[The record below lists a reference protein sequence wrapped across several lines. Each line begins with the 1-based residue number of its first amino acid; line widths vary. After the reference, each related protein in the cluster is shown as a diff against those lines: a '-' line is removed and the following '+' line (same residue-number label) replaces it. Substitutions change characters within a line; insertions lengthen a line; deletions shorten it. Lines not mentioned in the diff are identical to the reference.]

1 MSNCIKEILKCL
13 DCWKEIDTSE
23 RGKGRKLRCDE
34 CISTHRL
41 AYNKRKY
48 REKVM
53 RESLGTFYSRFQS
66 GLRNNIQARG
76 VII

>member
-1 MSNCIKEILKCL
+1 MNNCIKCNTVFMSPTMQKEYCTP
-13 DCWKEIDTSE
+13 CW
-23 RGKGRKLRCDE
+23 R
-34 CISTHRL
+34 THRL

>member
-1 MSNCIKEILKCL
+1 MQKEYCTP
-13 DCWKEIDTSE
+13 CW
-23 RGKGRKLRCDE
+23 R
-34 CISTHRL
+34 THRL